1 MWLGRKMRQ
10 TLAIGGL
17 VLAAIFAVQAI
28 ENHWFLIPTVL
39 TYGITKLG
47 ILLIPWRGYSSSFG
61 ATCSGR
67 KGRKADFGLPY

>member
-28 ENHWFLIPTVL
+28 ENHWFLIPTAL
-39 TYGITKLG
+39 TYGFTKLG
-47 ILLIPWRGYSSSFG
+47 IILIPWRG
-61 ATCSGR
+61 
-67 KGRKADFGLPY
+67 